1 MARTLLN
8 TVEAAEYL
16 GVKRSYLG
24 KLMMRKA
31 IPYYK
36 PNGKLCYFDAKDL
49 DNWLRHIRIASKDE
63 VMTKA
68 AEFELP
74 DHVPK

>member
-1 MARTLLN
+1 MTRQLLN
-8 TVEAAEYL
+8 SVQTAEYL

-36 PNGKLCYFDAKDL
+36 PNGKLCFFDPKDL
-49 DNWLRHIRIASKDE
+49 DNWLRHIRIASADE
-63 VMTKA
+63 VQTMA
-68 AEFELP
+68 AGSDVQ
-74 DHVPK
+74 DHFNK

>member
-1 MARTLLN
+1 MNSTE
-8 TVEAAEYL
+8 VAEYL

-36 PNGKLCYFDAKDL
+36 PNGKPCYFDVKDL

-63 VMTKA
+63 VMTKV
-68 AEFELP
+68 AELELP
-74 DHVPK
+74 GHVPK